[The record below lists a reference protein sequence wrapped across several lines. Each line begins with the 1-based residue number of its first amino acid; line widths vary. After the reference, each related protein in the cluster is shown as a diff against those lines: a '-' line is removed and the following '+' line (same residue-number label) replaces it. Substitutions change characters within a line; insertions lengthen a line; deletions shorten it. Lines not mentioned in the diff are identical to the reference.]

1 MKIKTKYKQTK
12 ICELVEQT
20 VGGTW
25 GPESDETKGIPVLRS
40 TNFTKDQ
47 KIVFENIAYRDI
59 TDAKLTNR
67 ILKNGDILI
76 EISGG
81 GPSQPVGRA
90 LEFINPDGKTYTY
103 GNFVR
108 RLKLNSDLLTQ
119 EYLSLALKALYIFGE
134 TEPIQTNTTNL
145 RNLNFKDYI
154 NLEIPVPTIQEQKQI
169 VSKIKECFTLLDK
182 SEEKLKQAE
191 VRLQKIL
198 DSEMKKL
205 IEVNK
210 EHSNWTANTVKELS
224 NKIQY
229 GFTAKAS
236 NKGNAKMLRITDI
249 QKGNVDWN
257 NVPLIQITPDELS
270 KYKLEKGDILFA
282 RSGATA
288 GKSYIYQSDNNE
300 QDVFASYLI
309 RVQTNPN
316 QILAEY
322 LYQYFQTRSY
332 WDQIMDKVDGTAQ
345 PNVNGTKLG
354 EIQIHYPKD
363 LSEQSTIANK
373 LKSLK
378 TDLEKIHSDL
388 VATRNRSETLRQSI
402 LKKAFEGKL
411 I

>member
-1 MKIKTKYKQTK
+1 MQKEKIGNKK
-12 ICELVEQT
+12 IFTLIMGQS
-20 VGGTW
+20 
-25 GPESDETKGIPVLRS
+25 PESKYYNENKDGLPFFQGKKDFGAKYPTATVWS
-40 TNFTKDQ
+40 TSGN
-47 KIVFENIAYRDI
+47 KIAEE
-59 TDAKLTNR
+59 
-67 ILKNGDILI
+67 GDLLI
-76 EISGG
+76 SVRA
-81 GPSQPVGRA
+81 PVGA
-90 LEFINPDGKTYTY
+90 INQAKERCILGRGLAAIRT
-103 GNFVR
+103 NSQFV
-108 RLKLNSDLLTQ
+108 DQ
-119 EYLSLALKALYIFGE
+119 EYLYFF
-134 TEPIQTNTTNL
+134 L
-145 RNLNFKDYI
+145 RNIESELSKEGSGSTFKSITKDFLTE
-154 NLEIPVPTIQEQKQI
+154 LEVPIFEIQYQKQI
-169 VSKIKECFTLLDK
+169 VSKIKECFALLDK